1 MSITQSLTRPLTQPL
16 TRAITR
22 SITQAGAG
30 GGGGGGG
37 SGDPDFAY
45 RSAVLNFNGTYTTGN
60 AFTEPKG
67 HGVTVISGAS
77 ISGGEMTLDGVGG
90 KAQIADS
97 ADFDFG
103 TGDFL
108 IEILANFST
117 IAGETYQ
124 TIYAHGY
131 VGAGHLLVQTGNA
144 DGKFMVY
151 MGGSVICT
159 ESSGASSGV
168 DYWYEIGRSGTTVFI
183 KRNGTTTASG
193 TSSANLNAADDV
205 CIGGAKSSG
214 STHGFK
220 GVIKAA
226 RISKG
231 ISASTNPP
239 SDPLPES

>member
-45 RSAVLNFNGTYTTGN
+45 RSAVLNFNGTYTAGN

-67 HGVTVISGAS
+67 HVVTVISGAS
-77 ISGGEMTLDGVGG
+77 ISGGEMTLDGGG
-90 KAQIADS
+90 SRVEIAGS

-108 IEILANFST
+108 IEILAKFST

-124 TIYAHGY
+124 TIFGIGY
-131 VGAGHLLVQTGNA
+131 VGAGHILVQSGNA
-144 DGKFMVY
+144 DGKFNVY
-151 MGGSVICT
+151 MGGSLICT

-183 KRNGTTTASG
+183 KRNGTTTATG
-193 TSSANLNAADDV
+193 TSSVSLGSGNTV
-205 CIGGAKSSG
+205 CIGGETSG
-214 STHGFK
+214 GGSHGVN